1 MLDMS
6 LLLVFFH
13 AGNKLWTAGIY
24 LVAQNKNTQKLKT
37 NKICHADGRHNTA
50 YFFLN
55 LAGEATLCTLK

>member
-24 LVAQNKNTQKLKT
+24 LVAQNKKTQKLKT
-37 NKICHADGRHNTA
+37 N
-50 YFFLN
+50 
-55 LAGEATLCTLK
+55 